1 MRSRIVKD
9 VKKMLQN
16 SYLKYLQKTA
26 TVQSVMK
33 GESPSL
39 FLTDE
44 EIKKFFSKKNKNF
57 VLDFNKLYRN
67 SSTIDKKRVMDLLS
81 GILED

>member
-1 MRSRIVKD
+1 
-9 VKKMLQN
+9 MLKN

-33 GESPSL
+33 GEIPSL

-44 EIKKFFSKKNKNF
+44 EIKKFFSKKNNKNF
-57 VLDFNKLYRN
+57 VLDFKKLYRN
-67 SSTIDKKRVMDLLS
+67 SSTIDKKRIMDLLS
-81 GILED
+81 GFLED

>member
-1 MRSRIVKD
+1 
-9 VKKMLQN
+9 
-16 SYLKYLQKTA
+16 
-26 TVQSVMK
+26 MK
-33 GESPSL
+33 GETPSL

-57 VLDFNKLYRN
+57 VLDFKKLYRN

-81 GILED
+81 GFLED